1 VSAAPGENAFRKI
14 AIGVLEIPGVTE
26 GTGFGAN
33 PGLRYKSKIFA
44 MLGEGNLIVK
54 LPKPR
59 VDELAD
65 AGFAT
70 RFDPRRDGRAM
81 KEWATVSIDRRK
93 HWEKLVEEALGFARS
108 SSTKSR

>member
-1 VSAAPGENAFRKI
+1 MSVAPGESAFRKI

-44 MLGEGNLIVK
+44 MLGQGNLIVK
-54 LPKPR
+54 LPKSR

-65 AGFAT
+65 VGFAA
-70 RFDPRRDGRAM
+70 RFDPRRDGRVM
-81 KEWATVSIDRRK
+81 KEWATVSIDRRRQ
-93 HWEKLVEEALGFARS
+93 WGKLVEEALRFARS
-108 SSTKSR
+108 SATKSR